1 MTSTPD
7 VEPPCQASSSAF
19 PKALPSGLAVLQVTA
34 WPAQN
39 STACLCC
46 LLHSMEGWS
55 LIPSLRWGVL
65 CCTAPQTREWESP
78 GCSCLQQ
85 QEPEVAF
92 FIPSAR
98 EGGFTCR
105 NYATRNR
112 VFSCSLPLSVYK
124 VLNTSP
130 GRTRDYSCPSPGSVA
145 LPAANYKFSLALLS
159 PVTCLLKQ
167 GLSLFLYFCLTVA
180 AKPEPA
186 PIQPLPSTS
195 PISPTLRE
203 KQICH

>member
-1 MTSTPD
+1 MTAIGILWSVTRMTSTPD

-34 WPAQN
+34 RPAQN

-46 LLHSMEGWS
+46 LLHRMEGWS

-65 CCTAPQTREWESP
+65 CCTAPQTREWERP

-130 GRTRDYSCPSPGSVA
+130 GGPGITPA
-145 LPAANYKFSLALLS
+145 LHQALWHCQQLTISL
-159 PVTCLLKQ
+159 V
-167 GLSLFLYFCLTVA
+167 
-180 AKPEPA
+180 
-186 PIQPLPSTS
+186 
-195 PISPTLRE
+195 
-203 KQICH
+203 